1 MEAWKGE
8 CVSSAYTIS
17 FTPAMLVDR
26 DRQSNLLDMTKMD
39 VMSDG
44 YFYIFQWNSK
54 PLLALK
60 IHLYTS

>member
-1 MEAWKGE
+1 MKAWKGE
-8 CVSSAYTIS
+8 CMSSAYTIS
-17 FTPAMLVDR
+17 FTHAMLVDR

-39 VMSDG
+39 VMDG
-44 YFYIFQWNSK
+44 YFYIFHWNSK